1 MCMRQVIYQSQN
13 KVYKMNRYSV
23 IFIKTVVTDK
33 YSAMFAII
41 NINIC
46 PASLVLHAFVITF
59 DVSNAKSSL
68 LR

>member
-46 PASLVLHAFVITF
+46 PASLVLHA
-59 DVSNAKSSL
+59 
-68 LR
+68 